1 VTLLLMGFPNI
12 NLYRAKAVDLGV
24 ADRVIFTGRVPY
36 AEAPLH
42 LALGDVAVAPKLS
55 LTEGAGKLLNYMAV
69 GLPIVAFDTP
79 VAREYLGDDGLLAE
93 RGNSRALADS
103 IDALLANPER
113 AAAQGAQLRRR
124 AVQHFDWWQAG
135 VRIVETY
142 RKLLPPAPV
151 KPATAATSAH
161 THPGSSRT

>member
-1 VTLLLMGFPNI
+1 
-12 NLYRAKAVDLGV
+12 
-24 ADRVIFTGRVPY
+24 
-36 AEAPLH
+36 
-42 LALGDVAVAPKLS
+42 
-55 LTEGAGKLLNYMAV
+55 
-69 GLPIVAFDTP
+69 VAFDTP